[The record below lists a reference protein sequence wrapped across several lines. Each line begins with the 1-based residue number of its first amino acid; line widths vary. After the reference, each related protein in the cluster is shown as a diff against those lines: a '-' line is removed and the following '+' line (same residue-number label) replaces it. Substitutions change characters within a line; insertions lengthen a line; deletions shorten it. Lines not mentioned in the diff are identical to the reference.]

1 MYADDFDGEIEIDE
15 VDSLVEFL
23 SRRPAFDANN
33 FVLTFEESGFPQLNI
48 FAKNDI
54 AVVYYMDIGENFVSK
69 GNSAS
74 GGTEKFYENKLGGEV
89 DLSKDCVVSKE
100 QMIEAA
106 KQFFATK
113 QRPEQLTWSEL

>member
-15 VDSLVEFL
+15 VDNLVEFL

-48 FAKNDI
+48 FAKSDV
-54 AVVYYMDIGENFVSK
+54 AVVYYMDIGGNFVSK
-69 GNSAS
+69 GAS
-74 GGTEKFYENKLGGEV
+74 ETGGTEKFYENKLGGEV

-113 QRPEQLTWSEL
+113 QRPEQLSWSEL